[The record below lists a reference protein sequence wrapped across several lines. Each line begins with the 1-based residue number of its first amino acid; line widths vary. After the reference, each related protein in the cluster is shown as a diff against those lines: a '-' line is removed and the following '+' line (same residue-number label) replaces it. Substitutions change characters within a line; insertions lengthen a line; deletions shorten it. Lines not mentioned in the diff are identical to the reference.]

1 MRGVAL
7 LAAVAALVAGC
18 ARGRLV
24 RNGQVDR
31 DGLAAVERSI
41 AVIRGHPLKT
51 PVPAV
56 VLDAAELR
64 TMIASEIDAGYSP
77 GDIERIE
84 AVYTQLGLLPPG
96 TTLRASIER
105 LYEAEGAAF
114 YDPRAKRLVISAHPV
129 ETPLALRMVGFL
141 SGRDLAGEMI
151 VAHELVHAMQDQYWG
166 MPTDPDPVAN
176 AQGDCRLAHR
186 ALLEG
191 DATLAGFGQIMGGGP
206 TPAAVRA
213 IEHEL
218 TKLPA
223 ELATRHPDTPP
234 ALLATLTVQYQAG
247 AVFVGRALV
256 DGGWP
261 AVDKLHADPP
271 TSTEQV
277 LHPERYFDTRDAPV
291 AITLAGTEPLAGAG
305 WTPVLEDTLGEIFV
319 RVIAEHTLGPERAA
333 TVAEGW
339 GGDRLH
345 ALTRGHEMILVWMT
359 TWDTP
364 ADADEWAEA
373 LPALLPDAHVARREH
388 RVLAVI
394 APPTVAV
401 APVASAVLER
411 TRFAAGVGCRP

>member
-1 MRGVAL
+1 MRRAVLLAVVMAL
-7 LAAVAALVAGC
+7 LCGC

-41 AVIRGHPLKT
+41 AVIRGRALKT
-51 PVPAV
+51 AVPAV
-56 VLDAAELR
+56 VLDAAGLR
-64 TMIASEIDAGYSP
+64 TMIASEIDADYSP

-96 TTLRASIER
+96 TTLRSSIER

-114 YDPRAKRLVISAHPV
+114 YDPRAKRLVISTNPID
-129 ETPLALRMVGFL
+129 TPLALRMVGFL

-166 MPTDPDPVAN
+166 VPTDPDPVAN

-206 TPAAVRA
+206 DRAAVHA
-213 IEHEL
+213 IEREPA
-218 TKLPA
+218 TLPA

-247 AVFVGRALV
+247 VVFVGRALA

-261 AVDKLHADPP
+261 AVDTLHDDPP

-277 LHPERYFDTRDAPV
+277 LHPERYFDTRDEPV
-291 AITLAGTEPLAGAG
+291 AITLAGTETVAGAG
-305 WTPVLEDTLGEIFV
+305 WTPALEDTLGEIFV
-319 RVIAEHTLGPERAA
+319 RVIAERTFAPERAA

-339 GGDRLH
+339 GGDRLR
-345 ALTRGHEMILVWMT
+345 ALARGREMILVWMT

-364 ADADEWAEA
+364 TDADEWAAA
-373 LPALLPDAHVARREH
+373 LPALLPDAHVARRDRH
-388 RVLAVI
+388 VLAI
-394 APPTVAV
+394 V
-401 APVASAVLER
+401 APVGTAAAPLAAAVLER
-411 TRFAAGVGCRP
+411 TRFVPGSGCAR